1 MSKNDDQQK
10 TVSFPSRLLAPIKSF
25 LEGEIVKWKKAE
37 KTLKKDDPFSDEDRV
52 NGNSVEND
60 TDEQIGHFEVEVKA
74 DFIKKQLVQLRKA
87 LTKIKVGKYGI
98 CDKCGKMIDT
108 DRLAIKPEITTCI
121 NCARDQE

>member
-1 MSKNDDQQK
+1 MNNF
-10 TVSFPSRLLAPIKSF
+10 FPSRLLVPIKVF
-25 LEGEIVKWKKAE
+25 LESEIVKWKRAE
-37 KTLKKDDPFSDEDRV
+37 KNLKKDDPFTNEDRV

-98 CDKCGKMIDT
+98 CEKCGKMIDT